1 MSRSGTAFAAAVVNT
16 AQTAR
21 NTAAVVEMASLIE
34 AQRIERAKRAEFLR
48 GERRFVFGLLAVIIA
63 IAWAASALTGN

>member
-1 MSRSGTAFAAAVVNT
+1 
-16 AQTAR
+16 
-21 NTAAVVEMASLIE
+21 MASLIE